1 MRNFCHKLPMI
12 TQEEIDNL
20 NSPVSITQIEIIFKN
35 IFMNKLQIHMALLVN
50 CIEHLRKK

>member
-20 NSPVSITQIEIIFKN
+20 NSPVSITQIEIVFKN

-50 CIEHLRKK
+50 CIEYLRKK